1 MNEGEHET
9 SSRAQGPHSAKRHLS
24 QRALRW
30 VRHAPWSV
38 RPGSVNKGPQ
48 RGVHASECG
57 TWFHGNTTES
67 STSLLLLDTESQ
79 PAGSTCDSV
88 RRREMRTKW

>member
-9 SSRAQGPHSAKRHLS
+9 SSRAQRPHSAKRHLS

-38 RPGSVNKGPQ
+38 SPGSVNKGPQ
-48 RGVHASECG
+48 RGVHASKSVE
-57 TWFHGNTTES
+57 HGFTEIP
-67 STSLLLLDTESQ
+67 LYHPLH
-79 PAGSTCDSV
+79 CCC
-88 RRREMRTKW
+88 